1 MCTVSQDEWPNEL
14 VVNTASTGS
23 SLPESTMSVIHVRV
37 GLGCVRVCGG
47 GIITNNTITT
57 CDSVHQKQGGGWV
70 LGATDGII
78 K

>member
-37 GLGCVRVCGG
+37 GLGCVRVCVGG
-47 GIITNNTITT
+47 ALSQTIR
-57 CDSVHQKQGGGWV
+57 
-70 LGATDGII
+70 LRPATVCTKNKVVVGFWGLLMG
-78 K
+78 